1 MSKSKTLISLYW
13 PDKFIHN
20 FSEISSKS
28 KSDLRWLWKIQ
39 ATLVVTRQQTD
50 FLGSEN
56 IKSRI
61 FVKHR
66 SMRCL
71 KMVSSPRKLK
81 NQYMNFKTM
90 HNVYILLYF
99 NVSRVIRQV
108 QTTLCMK
115 ISQFQ
120 SKPDP
125 IKLFFRFDF
134 YELTLYFT
142 TRGGDLW
149 HTQVSGAD
157 DVIVTG
163 SVPGLNIRKKH
174 KQWEN
179 WWRQNTCFLNKTCIM
194 LQKPVCCHIFVV
206 VCKDSPV

>member
-108 QTTLCMK
+108 QRTLCMK

-125 IKLFFRFDF
+125 IRFD
-134 YELTLYFT
+134 LTMNSPSISPPGAEIFDIHRWVVPMT
-142 TRGGDLW
+142 SLW
-149 HTQVSGAD
+149 LALSLD
-157 DVIVTG
+157 
-163 SVPGLNIRKKH
+163 
-174 KQWEN
+174 
-179 WWRQNTCFLNKTCIM
+179 
-194 LQKPVCCHIFVV
+194 
-206 VCKDSPV
+206 